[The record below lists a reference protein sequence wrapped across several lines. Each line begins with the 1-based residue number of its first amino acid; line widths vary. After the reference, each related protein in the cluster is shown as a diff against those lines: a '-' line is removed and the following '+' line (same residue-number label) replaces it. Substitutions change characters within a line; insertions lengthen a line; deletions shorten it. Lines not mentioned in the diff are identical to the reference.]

1 MGTRLGTVRPA
12 RRQRRRSSSSGVL
25 VASKCHIVCVFCHPP
40 ASFDDL
46 PPGSPPLSQSK
57 ECQTS
62 NWKSHKAFCSNQVG
76 VNNSLQHLANAT
88 PGTVERETYEVEARL
103 KRWIEVR
110 FWFYRQM
117 CPRPETDW
125 PDSFQSA
132 LSRKGRNCCNSRS
145 HHAIDTRK
153 GPDSPPCCHTLAQ
166 PRLLGLEYRA
176 CYLTLFPPDRTRC
189 HYPRGGTKA
198 GCSSRRKD
206 CGGTNQR

>member
-1 MGTRLGTVRPA
+1 MATAISAT
-12 RRQRRRSSSSGVL
+12 SSGDQARHCQACEKT
-25 VASKCHIVCVFCHPP
+25 ASEIKLFWCARCKQVSYCVRLLSPTC
-40 ASFDDL
+40 L
-46 PPGSPPLSQSK
+46 IRRLTPGSPPLSQSK

-117 CPRPETDW
+117 CPPPETDW

-166 PRLLGLEYRA
+166 SRLLGLEYRA
-176 CYLTLFPPDRTRC
+176 CYLTLFPLDRTRC
-189 HYPRGGTKA
+189 HYP
-198 GCSSRRKD
+198 
-206 CGGTNQR
+206 